1 MMKEDEVTKGKEVA
15 TVEKGGDVAVYDY
28 GADAGSGYE
37 NQSNKDI
44 SIPFLNVL
52 QSNSPIVAE
61 EDSKARPGMLMN
73 SVTQELFSG
82 KDGIPFVPVTT
93 RHSFVEW
100 VPRDSGGGY
109 VGEYA
114 IDAPEVAKARANSS
128 GLGKLK
134 LDNGNDLIETFTII
148 GLQLTEE
155 GDIAGPMIVSNTSTK
170 IKPYKG
176 LMTRL
181 RTYLHPAPG
190 GRKVQPPLFAHK
202 VRIATFKDKNN
213 KGEFFNF
220 AFTPLNGDVAG
231 SLTAPNSPIMEAA
244 RELKTAFET
253 GAVRAATETQSQGDR
268 DHEDDVPF

>member
-1 MMKEDEVTKGKEVA
+1 VTKGKDLA
-15 TVEKGGDVAVYDY
+15 TVEAGGEVAIFDY

-37 NQSNKDI
+37 NQSAKDI

-52 QSNSPIVAE
+52 QSNSPICGE
-61 EDSKARPGMLMN
+61 EDSVARPGMLMN

-100 VPRDSGGGY
+100 VPRDAGGGI
-109 VGEYA
+109 VGEHA
-114 IDAPEVAKARANSS
+114 IDSQVVADARARN
-128 GLGKLK
+128 GGALGKLK
-134 LDNGNDLIETFTII
+134 TSNGNDLIETFTII
-148 GLQLTEE
+148 GLQLTED
-155 GDIAGPMIVSNTSTK
+155 GDIAGPMIVANTSTK

-202 VRIATFKDKNN
+202 VRIATFKDKNT

-220 AFTPLNGDVAG
+220 VFNPLNGDVAK
-231 SLTAPNSPIMEAA
+231 SLNAPDSPVMAAA

-253 GAVRAATETQSQGDR
+253 GAVRAATETQSNGDGR
-268 DHEDDVPF
+268 NDGDDVPF